1 MIDRRGVIAGG
12 LAATGTLLLVAS
24 QATAAQAAYPQTID
38 LLQRSRSAELEAY
51 RRYTAFSKK
60 AKADHYPGIAY
71 LFFALATAEFIHKQ
85 NFEKVLARL
94 GVEIAPLAESQII
107 VESTQKN
114 LIKAAS
120 NELNDVKVF
129 YPEKLKD
136 LKPEGFQDAI
146 TITTWAWETEKEHL
160 DILEPILKWTPDYF
174 EQVATKI
181 ENSTGQY
188 FVCQICGSTA
198 VKIPPERCPICKFP
212 SENYRRIE
220 APT

>member
-1 MIDRRGVIAGG
+1 MLDRRSVIAAG
-12 LAATGTLLLVAS
+12 LAATGTLLLAPPI
-24 QATAAQAAYPQTID
+24 ATAAQAAYPQTTDI
-38 LLQRSRSAELEAY
+38 LQRSRGGELEAY
-51 RRYTAFSKK
+51 RRYMAFSKK
-60 AKADHYPGIAY
+60 AKADRYPGIAY

-94 GVEIAPLAESQII
+94 GVELAPLAESRIL

-114 LIKAAS
+114 LITAAS
-120 NELNDVKVF
+120 KELNDVKIF
-129 YPEKLKD
+129 YPATLKD

-146 TITTWAWETEKEHL
+146 TMTTWAWETEKEHL

-174 EQVATKI
+174 DQVARKI

-198 VKIPPERCPICKFP
+198 VKIPPERCPICKLP
-212 SENYRRIE
+212 SENYRKIE